1 MQQLQIGWIDFDNK
15 DRNKILSV
23 LSWLSGPETLD
34 ELGIGVVRDA
44 FSDIL
49 FPGTSTVQTRA
60 KYLLLVPYI
69 LLELEKQKGLEYRE
83 FLAALE
89 RKEKDLIQILKE
101 ENAEGVIGSRAGEKL
116 KRRPSEIYWNAL
128 HTYGIFNCRSRLSL
142 NAYVKAVC
150 ALNREKANLYS
161 VGRSEREEGNDDN
174 KLPGGR
180 CIEEFWRVPPPNSD
194 WRNTQ
199 KIELTQEEAGFLRDR
214 ILKSEHSR
222 DSLFAFILRNELNEV
237 INYDQ
242 IDPIGSIASLPNQIK
257 NDLEMAQRFSWFVYG
272 ANIRYNIILSDGRNE
287 TAKTKWEN
295 WYESAMSS
303 RSVETFDL
311 NEPFVRLGISG
322 RNRGR
327 LLPFMQKWQKA
338 VLSGNIKQMDE
349 LLIAREI
356 ELKGSGRAKLGNS
369 SIFRWQ
375 EGVWL
380 GGGLLQYRFHNA
392 KRILADIFAGLQG
405 ERHV

>member
-1 MQQLQIGWIDFDNK
+1 
-15 DRNKILSV
+15 
-23 LSWLSGPETLD
+23 
-34 ELGIGVVRDA
+34 
-44 FSDIL
+44 
-49 FPGTSTVQTRA
+49 
-60 KYLLLVPYI
+60 
-69 LLELEKQKGLEYRE
+69 
-83 FLAALE
+83 
-89 RKEKDLIQILKE
+89 
-101 ENAEGVIGSRAGEKL
+101 
-116 KRRPSEIYWNAL
+116 
-128 HTYGIFNCRSRLSL
+128 
-142 NAYVKAVC
+142 
-150 ALNREKANLYS
+150 
-161 VGRSEREEGNDDN
+161 
-174 KLPGGR
+174 
-180 CIEEFWRVPPPNSD
+180 
-194 WRNTQ
+194 
-199 KIELTQEEAGFLRDR
+199 
-214 ILKSEHSR
+214 
-222 DSLFAFILRNELNEV
+222 
-237 INYDQ
+237 
-242 IDPIGSIASLPNQIK
+242 
-257 NDLEMAQRFSWFVYG
+257 MAQRFSWFVYG